1 MNETQQMTYAKNSLQ
16 SKILHLG
23 FGAFHRA
30 HQALFADQLARISN
44 SDWGYAE
51 VNLIGGE
58 TLIELL
64 KKQDLQ
70 YCVLEKGNGKNT
82 AKIINSVCEALHA
95 QLDGVEAVLEKMAE
109 PQIAIVSL
117 TVTEKG
123 YCTDLATGKLD
134 LNNPLIQQDL
144 AHPQQ
149 PVSAIG
155 YIVEALRRRKI
166 RNLAPFTVMSCD
178 NVMENGHIAKSAV
191 LGLAYQIDNALAQ
204 WIEQNVTFPC
214 TMVDRIVPAATEE
227 TLQEIADILGYDD
240 PCGIACEE
248 FKQWVIEDNFV
259 AGRPQWEWVGA
270 ELVQDVRPF
279 EQMKLRMLNGSH
291 SFLAY
296 LGYLGG
302 YQHISDTMQDPHY
315 RRAALNL
322 MLNEQAPTLSMPEG
336 IDLRRYADLLIER
349 FTNPSLKHRTW
360 QIAMDGSQKLP
371 PRLLESIAF
380 HLENQTPFPLL
391 ALAVAGWIRYVSG
404 TDENNQPIEV
414 KDPMAEQFAAIY
426 AKCGLNVAVVDE
438 LLKLENIFPADLAAN
453 PTFVAQVHMAYQT
466 LLEQGARQAVAAYLV
481 QE

>member
-1 MNETQQMTYAKNSLQ
+1 MDTIQRTTYDKNKLIP
-16 SKILHLG
+16 KILHLG

-58 TLIELL
+58 ELIELL

-70 YCVLEKGNGKNT
+70 YCVLEKGNGSNT

-95 QLDGVEAVLEKMAE
+95 KVEGVDAVLEKMAE

-134 LNNPLIQQDL
+134 QNNPLILKDL
-144 AHPQQ
+144 ANPQQ
-149 PVSAIG
+149 PTSAIG
-155 YIVEALRRRKI
+155 YIVEALRRRKV
-166 RNLAPFTVMSCD
+166 RSLAPFTVMSCD

-191 LGLAYQIDNALAQ
+191 LGLAYQIDPELAQ
-204 WIEQNVTFPC
+204 WIEQKVTFPC
-214 TMVDRIVPAATEE
+214 TMVDRIVPAATDE
-227 TLQEIADILGYDD
+227 TLQEIADILGYYD
-240 PCGIACEE
+240 PCAIACEE

-259 AGRPQWEWVGA
+259 ADRPQWELVGA
-270 ELVQDVRPF
+270 ELVKDVRPF

-315 RRAALNL
+315 RQAALKL
-322 MLNEQAPTLSMPEG
+322 MLNEQAPTLSMPDG
-336 IDLRRYADLLIER
+336 IDLPRYADLLIER

-371 PRLLESIAF
+371 PRMLESVLY
-380 HLENQTPFPLL
+380 HLSNQYNFPLL
-391 ALAVAGWIRYVSG
+391 TLGIAAWMRYVSG
-404 TDENNQPIEV
+404 VDEQQQPIEV
-414 KDPMAEQFAAIY
+414 KDPLSEKFDAIY
-426 AKCGLNVAVVDE
+426 QKCGLHVRVVEE
-438 LLKLENIFPADLAAN
+438 LLAIDSIFPSSLRDNAY
-453 PTFVAQVHMAYQT
+453 FVSEVKRAYQT
-466 LLEQGARQAVAAYLV
+466 LLDLGAKQAVSRYL
-481 QE
+481 QLN